1 MAVIGKICFE
11 QIHKSWYYIEQNFLE
26 SLEREINLNA
36 DQKRLWFEKIR
47 NVNDK
52 RLIDSMAINLI
63 LFLKRIYDL
72 IILNL

>member
-26 SLEREINLNA
+26 SLERGINFNA

-47 NVNDK
+47 DVKDK
-52 RLIDSMAINLI
+52 KLINSMPISLNH
-63 LFLKRIYDL
+63 F
-72 IILNL
+72 ILNEKNF

>member
-26 SLEREINLNA
+26 SLERGINFNA

-47 NVNDK
+47 DVKDK
-52 RLIDSMAINLI
+52 KLINSMTISPNH
-63 LFLKRIYDL
+63 F
-72 IILNL
+72 ILNGKNF